1 MSLSLS
7 IKVSI
12 LHDDPI
18 ARAGLAAALSRYSDL
33 EIDDACHDP
42 FTAPVIRSP
51 EQRGSDVVVA
61 DYANGIATASKV
73 ACEPYRSGAPKV
85 MIVAAI
91 DREWEIRDAL
101 SRGVRGYM
109 LMGCAVDEL
118 ASGVRAVHRGERHLG
133 AQIAARLAES
143 LAVEPLTAR
152 EEEVLSLVVS
162 GLCNKAISTMLGIAV
177 GTVKSHLKSTFG
189 KLHVR
194 SRTQAVAA
202 VERRGLLRDLHAAS

>member
-1 MSLSLS
+1 MSPSLC
-7 IKVSI
+7 IKVRI

-33 EIDDACHDP
+33 EIDDACQ
-42 FTAPVIRSP
+42 TACSAPVHCLPAKRW
-51 EQRGSDVVVA
+51 SDVVVA
-61 DYANGIATASKV
+61 DYPNGIAV
-73 ACEPYRSGAPKV
+73 AAEVAREPHRSGAPKV

-101 SRGVRGYM
+101 SRGVRGYV
-109 LMGCAVDEL
+109 LMGCALDEL

-143 LAVEPLTAR
+143 LTVEPLTAR
-152 EEEVLSLVVS
+152 EQEVLSLVVS

-189 KLHVR
+189 KLNVR

-202 VERRGLLRDLHAAS
+202 VERRGLLRDLPTAS